1 MLVTF
6 RSTATDSIRMF
17 RETAEQLLRLMGAS
31 GSVPG
36 ALSATDVP
44 AAIQQLEAGI
54 QALKALPDSAEPQTT
69 AALPADN
76 EDDLAEDEE
85 DREPPIALEVRAI
98 PLIGLLKRAAAANAE
113 VMWE

>member
-17 RETAEQLLRLMGAS
+17 RETAEQLLQLMGAS
-31 GSVPG
+31 GKVPG
-36 ALSATDVP
+36 ALTATDVP
-44 AAIQQLEAGI
+44 TAIQKLESGI
-54 QALKALPDSAEPQTT
+54 QQLKALPGSAEPQTT

-76 EDDLAEDEE
+76 EDDRAEDDE